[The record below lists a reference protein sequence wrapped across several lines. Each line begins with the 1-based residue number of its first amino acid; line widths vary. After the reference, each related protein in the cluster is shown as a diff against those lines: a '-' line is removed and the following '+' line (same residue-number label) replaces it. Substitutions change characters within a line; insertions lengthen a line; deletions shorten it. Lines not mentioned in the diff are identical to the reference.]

1 MSEVLETNV
10 EETAAEPCEMPEK
23 MVKKRKRV
31 PLTHRISVKVIAF
44 IALILVVVIAVLGVV
59 AAVVM
64 GEEGIYVIPEET
76 FREAFFRNIS
86 PQEIG
91 WEPYR
96 ILSLCIT
103 LAYLLRYWVY
113 AIIAGA
119 ALLAVLCFVFL
130 MCASGRRKG
139 FDGPQPGWGTWVP
152 VDVLALAVMTVVLML
167 AYWCEEALF
176 FRSDWKQMVTYG
188 VSCLL
193 LGIVTVGFC
202 MSMALRF
209 KLGSWWK
216 NSVVWYC
223 LHICRRVLGKTWRG
237 VKTVVNGCAALLR
250 GIPLVW
256 RTALMVCLIFLAEL
270 LVLVSSYHTVTVF
283 FFWCLTR
290 PVVFAAIM
298 VIALMLRRLQKGG
311 EALAA
316 GDLEHQVDTKRL
328 WGDFRKH
335 GEDLNSIAEGMTAA
349 VEQRM
354 RSERMKTELI
364 TNVSHD
370 IKTPLTSIINYADL
384 ITHEPCENE
393 KIHDYAAVLHRQS
406 ERLKR
411 LLEDLVEASKLST
424 GNLEVQLTTCEA
436 GVLLTQAAGEY
447 AQRLAE
453 QQLTLITS
461 QPERPVWILADG
473 RRLWRVFDNLMSN
486 ICKYGQS
493 GTRVYLTLEEQT
505 GQAVIIFRNTSREA
519 LNLTADELME
529 RFVRGDGARSA
540 GGSGLGLSIA
550 RSLTELQRGTMEL
563 TVDGDLFKV
572 VLRFPLVEPA

>member
-1 MSEVLETNV
+1 MSEILETSV
-10 EETAAEPCEMPEK
+10 EETVTELQEMTERPAE
-23 MVKKRKRV
+23 KRKKV
-31 PLTHRISVKVIAF
+31 PLTHRTPVKVIAF
-44 IALILVVVIAVLGVV
+44 IVLIIMAAAASLGVV

-64 GEEGIYVIPEET
+64 ADEGIYLTAESAYRESVFQNLTPEDM
-76 FREAFFRNIS
+76 R
-86 PQEIG
+86 QD
-91 WEPYR
+91 WYR
-96 ILSLCIT
+96 MASQCIT
-103 LAYLLRYWVY
+103 LAYLLRYWIY

-130 MCASGRRKG
+130 MCASGHRNG
-139 FDGPQPGWGTWVP
+139 LDAPQPGWGTWVP
-152 VDVLALAVMTVVLML
+152 VDVLVLAVLIVVSLL
-167 AYWCEEALF
+167 AYWCEEAIF
-176 FRSDWKQMVTYG
+176 FHSEWKQMVTYSI
-188 VSCLL
+188 SCLL

-209 KLGSWWK
+209 KLGQWWK

-223 LHICRRVLGKTWRG
+223 LHFGCRILKKSWQAAKKVIG
-237 VKTVVNGCAALLR
+237 GCTALLR

-256 RTALMVCLIFLAEL
+256 RTAVVFAAVCLVEL
-270 LVLVSSYHTVTVF
+270 IVMLSSYRIGTVLSL
-283 FFWCLTR
+283 WCLTR
-290 PVVFAAIM
+290 PVVFAAVM
-298 VIALMLRRLQKGG
+298 AAALMLRRLQKGG

-316 GDLEHQVDTKRL
+316 GALEHQVDTKHL
-328 WGDFRKH
+328 IGDFRRH
-335 GEDLNSIAEGMTAA
+335 GEALNRIGEGMTAA
-349 VEQRM
+349 VEQRI

-384 ITHEPCENE
+384 IEQEPCENE

-424 GNLEVQLTTCEA
+424 GNLEVQLAPCEA

-453 QQLTLITS
+453 QQLTLITH
-461 QPERPVWILADG
+461 QPEQPVLIMADG

-493 GTRVYLTLEEQT
+493 GTRVYLSLEEKD
-505 GQAVIIFRNTSREA
+505 GQAVITFRNTSREA

-529 RFVRGDGARSA
+529 RFVRGDAARSA

-572 VLRFPLVEPA
+572 VLRFPLI

>member
-1 MSEVLETNV
+1 MREVLETNV
-10 EETAAEPCEMPEK
+10 EETEIEPREMPEK
-23 MVKKRKRV
+23 PAEKRKRI

-44 IALILVVVIAVLGVV
+44 IMLIFSAITATAGV
-59 AAVVM
+59 AAALVM
-64 GEEGIYVIPEET
+64 MDEGIYITAEKT
-76 FREAFFRNIS
+76 YRENIFQNLTTEDMRQDWYWIAS
-86 PQEIG
+86 
-91 WEPYR
+91 R
-96 ILSLCIT
+96 CIT
-103 LAYLLRYWVY
+103 LAYLLRYWIY

-119 ALLAVLCFVFL
+119 VLLAVLCFVFL
-130 MCASGRRKG
+130 MCASGRRAG
-139 FDGPQPGWGTWVP
+139 CDTPQPGWGTWVP
-152 VDVLALAVMTVVLML
+152 VDVLVLAVMTVVLML

-176 FRSDWKQMVTYG
+176 FHSDWKQMVTYG
-188 VSCLL
+188 ISCLL

-209 KLGSWWK
+209 KLGQWWK

-223 LHICRRVLGKTWRG
+223 LHICRRILEKVWRVTKKTAS
-237 VKTVVNGCAALLR
+237 GCAALLQ

-256 RTALMVCLIFLAEL
+256 RTAVVFALICVAELMVL
-270 LVLVSSYHTVTVF
+270 LSSYHVRSVLSL
-283 FFWCLTR
+283 WLLTR
-290 PVVFAAIM
+290 PLAFA
-298 VIALMLRRLQKGG
+298 VIVIVALMLRRLQKGG

-316 GDLEHQVDTKRL
+316 GELEHQVDTKWL
-328 WGDFRKH
+328 LGDFRKH
-335 GEDLNSIAEGMTAA
+335 GEDLNRIGEGMSVA
-349 VEQRM
+349 VEQRI

-384 ITHEPCENE
+384 IAQEPCENE

-411 LLEDLVEASKLST
+411 LLEDLVEASKLSA
-424 GNLEVQLTTCEA
+424 GNLEVQLAPCEA

-447 AQRLAE
+447 ARRLTE
-453 QQLTLITS
+453 QQLTLVTS
-461 QPERPVWILADG
+461 QPEQPVQIMADG

-493 GTRVYLTLEEQT
+493 GTRVYLTLEEKN
-505 GQAVIIFRNTSREA
+505 GQAVITFRNTSREP
-519 LNLTADELME
+519 LNLSADELME
-529 RFVRGDGARSA
+529 RFVRGDAARSA

-572 VLRFPLVEPA
+572 VLRFPLI

>member
-1 MSEVLETNV
+1 MSEVPETIV
-10 EETAAEPCEMPEK
+10 EETAVELREPPEQP
-23 MVKKRKRV
+23 VKKRKRV
-31 PLTHRISVKVIAF
+31 PLTHCISVKVITF
-44 IALILVVVIAVLGVV
+44 ILLIIMAATASLGVV

-64 GEEGIYVIPEET
+64 ADGGIYITAESAYRESVFQNLTEEEM
-76 FREAFFRNIS
+76 RQDWYWMAS
-86 PQEIG
+86 Q
-91 WEPYR
+91 
-96 ILSLCIT
+96 CIT
-103 LAYLLRYWVY
+103 LAYLLRYWIY
-113 AIIAGA
+113 AIIACA

-139 FDGPQPGWGTWVP
+139 FDTPQPGWGTWVP
-152 VDVLALAVMTVVLML
+152 VDVLVLTVMTVVLLL

-176 FRSDWKQMVTYG
+176 FHSEWKQMVAYG
-188 VSCLL
+188 ISCLL
-193 LGIVTVGFC
+193 LGIVAVGFC

-209 KLGSWWK
+209 KLGQWWK

-223 LHICRRVLGKTWRG
+223 LHICRRVLEKVWWVTKKA
-237 VKTVVNGCAALLR
+237 VSGCGALLR

-256 RTALMVCLIFLAEL
+256 RTALIALNLFLLEAI
-270 LVLVSSYHTVTVF
+270 VIASSYHTSTVF

-290 PVVFAAIM
+290 PLAFA
-298 VIALMLRRLQKGG
+298 VIVIVALMLRRLREGG

-316 GDLEHQVDTKRL
+316 GELEHQVDTKRL
-328 WGDFRKH
+328 LGDFRKH
-335 GEDLNSIAEGMTAA
+335 GEDLNRIGEGMTAA
-349 VEQRM
+349 VEQRI

-384 ITHEPCENE
+384 ISQEPCENE

-424 GNLEVQLTTCEA
+424 GNLEVQLAPCEA

-453 QQLTLITS
+453 QQLTLITH
-461 QPERPVWILADG
+461 QPEQPMQIMADG

-493 GTRVYLTLEEQT
+493 GTRVYLTLEEKE
-505 GQAVIIFRNTSREA
+505 GQAVITFRNTSRDP

-529 RFVRGDGARSA
+529 RFVRGDAARSA

-572 VLRFPLVEPA
+572 VLRFPVI